1 MGDPPFLP
9 HFPLPGSLFGLIP
22 PFLQFWVLMVSPMS
36 SNLGLPKFRALLL
49 LPLGLSL
56 FSFAHLSLGVL
67 DLCLQPLDHAGQL
80 IDLIPCVAQ
89 VVTVLA
95 SCHPH
100 LLILWGGV
108 GRGGCSEGS
117 KVRSGTTASTELGVS
132 HFHGAHFVVHESH
145 PKAIYTPSQP
155 ASAHLGLI
163 PGLSISPTAPG
174 NLFILGLDFGD
185 DSIQVQVPA
194 VVHLHDD

>member
-117 KVRSGTTASTELGVS
+117 KVRSRPQLQLNWGSHTSMGPTLLYMSLTPRLSTPL
-132 HFHGAHFVVHESH
+132 
-145 PKAIYTPSQP
+145 PSLP
-155 ASAHLGLI
+155 L
-163 PGLSISPTAPG
+163 PT
-174 NLFILGLDFGD
+174 L
-185 DSIQVQVPA
+185 V
-194 VVHLHDD
+194 